1 MWRKQALAL
10 NELYRLIGSIKKATN
25 LEECALNEDCEG
37 CICIFSLESTSL
49 SSLSWQSA
57 WVSETTALQPRQ

>member
-10 NELYRLIGSIKKATN
+10 NELYRLTGSIKKATI

-49 SSLSWQSA
+49 SSLS
-57 WVSETTALQPRQ
+57 